1 MSLVRIEWDD
11 GNREKCQKHGVSIA
25 EIEDVLRGRPR
36 IAPDLKHSATEQRL
50 IAIGRTPAG
59 RSIFVAFTIRQY
71 GDEMSIRPISARS
84 MHRKEVASCEHQDS

>member
-1 MSLVRIEWDD
+1 LVRIEWDD
-11 GNREKCQKHGVSIA
+11 GSREKCRKHGVSIA
-25 EIEDVLRGRPR
+25 EIQDALRGRPP
-36 IAPDLKHSATEQRL
+36 IEPDLDHSATEQRL

-84 MHRKEVASCEHQDS
+84 MHRKEVASYEHQDS